1 MHLDTPCIYVC
12 IFICA
17 DTYICIHRYIIYIH
31 VCVCVCV
38 FVCGCVHV
46 YVHTYRQQRRSL
58 LHKSL
63 AQTLGRF
70 WKRALHKSWV
80 DFAKEPYNE
89 AGCLLQKSP
98 TQKPGLCKGALL
110 KIELCCKRALHKR
123 FDSAKDPYTKARC
136 LLQKSPTQQPGTV
149 WNRALHKTG
158 LFCKRALRK
167 SKEPSTIAKQRCSHI
182 FFGRNI
188 RLFWVT

>member
-17 DTYICIHRYIIYIH
+17 YTYICIHRYIVYTH

-80 DFAKEPYNE
+80 DFAKEPY
-89 AGCLLQKSP
+89 
-98 TQKPGLCKGALL
+98 
-110 KIELCCKRALHKR
+110 
-123 FDSAKDPYTKARC
+123 TKARC

-158 LFCKRALRK
+158 LFCRRALRNRALGK
-167 SKEPSTIAKQRCSHI
+167 SQESFAIKPYTKQGSFAKEPYAKVRSL
-182 FFGRNI
+182 RP
-188 RLFWVT
+188 